1 MISNRETTSKER
13 ASYYIYFLGQNMLYF
28 IVSQY
33 AMLYFTDY
41 VGISA
46 AVIGTIF
53 LIARIWDA
61 ANDPIFG
68 VVVDRCNLKGGKYKP
83 WINIAS
89 IILPI
94 ISLLIFCVP
103 DISVG
108 GKTAYIAV
116 VYILWGMSYTVSDVP
131 GFGISTVI
139 TNNIN
144 ERNSLLANSRLFAIA
159 GLLIVSMGIIP
170 LSDKFGWSGAALIIA
185 IVGMLLMNLMRFN
198 VKEKYSA
205 KNDSISIK
213 KIIKYVIHNKYLLIY
228 YSGITLWLAF
238 STSMMAMN
246 YFAIYNLGDSKYIAI
261 MMMLSTIP
269 MLLAAV
275 MAPSLIQKFG
285 KNKITIAS
293 CLIAIITQVTFFIVG
308 YDSVALVCIFLVII
322 GISTG
327 LINVMYPMFT
337 ADCIEYGTWKT
348 GERASGISFSIQT
361 FTTKLG
367 QAVAAALA
375 GFILTAIN
383 YVPNVEQSASTLKG
397 IFSMITIIPAIGII
411 GMLVIFALFYKLK
424 DSDIEMYI
432 KENSK
437 LEDEL

>member
-1 MISNRETTSKER
+1 MISNRETTNKER
-13 ASYYIYFLGQNMLYF
+13 VSYYSYFLGQNMLYF

-41 VGISA
+41 IGISA

-61 ANDPIFG
+61 VNDPIFG
-68 VVVDRCNLKGGKYKP
+68 IIVDRSNIKGGKYKP

-94 ISLLIFCVP
+94 LSLLVFCVP
-103 DISVG
+103 DISIS
-108 GKTAYIAV
+108 GKTAYIAI
-116 VYILWGMSYTVSDVP
+116 VYILWGMSYTISDVP

-139 TNNIN
+139 TNNVD
-144 ERNSLLANSRLFAIA
+144 ERNSLLANSRLFAIT
-159 GLLIVSMGIIP
+159 GLLIVSMGIIA
-170 LSDKFGWSGAALIIA
+170 LSNKFGWAGAALIVS

-198 VKEKYSA
+198 VKEKYVA

-213 KIIKYVIHNKYLLIY
+213 KIINYVIHNKYLLIY
-228 YSGITLWLAF
+228 YTGITLWLAF
-238 STSMMAMN
+238 NTSMMAMN

-261 MMMLSTIP
+261 MMILSIVP
-269 MLLAAV
+269 MLFAA
-275 MAPSLIQKFG
+275 AIASPLIQKFG
-285 KNKITIAS
+285 KNKITIVS
-293 CLIAIITQVTFFIVG
+293 CLIAIIGQVMFFIVG

-367 QAVAAALA
+367 QAVSAALA

-397 IFSMITIIPAIGII
+397 IFSMITIIPAIGVI

-424 DSDIEMYI
+424 DSDVENYI

-437 LEDEL
+437 FEN